1 MNLPDHLL
9 DDSWYLLGWLV
20 LGVLL
25 AGVWR
30 SGSWRGLADQSR
42 FNQWLA
48 NCVLLT
54 LVWSMKAGV
63 LPGLNLHLLGAMVFT
78 LQFGAP
84 LALLGSCLTL
94 AGITLNGATG
104 WQGFGLNA
112 LLMGAVPVGIS
123 ALLVFMGQRILPKN
137 IFVFIFAHGFFGSAA
152 VVVGTGAVASV
163 LFWLS
168 GAYPLATLLD
178 DYLPYFILLGFS
190 EAWIAGMLVTLM
202 VVYRPQWL
210 VSFDDRQYLEQY

>member
-20 LGVLL
+20 LGLLL

-30 SGSWRGLADQSR
+30 SGSWRRLADPSR

-63 LPGLNLHLLGAMVFT
+63 LPGLNLHLLGAMVFP
-78 LQFGAP
+78 AVWR
-84 LALLGSCLTL
+84 
-94 AGITLNGATG
+94 ATG
-104 WQGFGLNA
+104 FAGFLPDTGRHYAGRSHGVAGFGLNA

-137 IFVFIFAHGFFGSAA
+137 IFVFIFAHGFRFRRRSGRHRGGGVGPVLAEWGVSAGYA
-152 VVVGTGAVASV
+152 
-163 LFWLS
+163 
-168 GAYPLATLLD
+168 
-178 DYLPYFILLGFS
+178 
-190 EAWIAGMLVTLM
+190 AG
-202 VVYRPQWL
+202 
-210 VSFDDRQYLEQY
+210 